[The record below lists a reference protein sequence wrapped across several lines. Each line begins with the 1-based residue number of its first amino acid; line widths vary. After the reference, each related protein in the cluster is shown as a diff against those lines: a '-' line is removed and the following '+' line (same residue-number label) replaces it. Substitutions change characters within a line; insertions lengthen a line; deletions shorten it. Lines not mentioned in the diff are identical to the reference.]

1 MGPFSASP
9 TSFEIEIFDANDIKG
24 YLRGRGLKNLPSAD
38 YVTAE
43 VNVSDLD
50 ESPNDSSLVAISF
63 RVPDSLLKIILKMG
77 CAPFTFRVVNLEPKA
92 FPLTPAKDGTWGDK
106 LSSARDSSLSCN
118 IHLIFTTLSDLDV
131 TLGFKSVDNTAR
143 NRSSS
148 EPGPH
153 PSTRFFIEPTT
164 ATFRA
169 QSNTPTRDSRQ
180 PRIAHSVI
188 SRVRGVKR
196 AIMNR
201 ADYLREREDRIAERE
216 RLEEEDREVY
226 RYLMAYTTP
235 MPFPESPVPAPD
247 YSRLISRN
255 QSSGNKPN
263 ISEFLAMDHLEE
275 RVAQSTCNQDTTVS
289 TSVVSAHH
297 ISETAEDFDEKFSVN
312 DENLRL
318 QDVRCLSPS
327 LSERSADIPA
337 PAKAVLKADFNSSS
351 ASLVQSTVRITEL
364 SGEKHVKAKGHPRKI
379 SKTSPTAKSP
389 DVDDLSSLKRY
400 TSADLRTIACFPTS
414 TIRAQQKTPYI
425 CREQRQRW
433 QKATIM
439 ARISGSAEDLKLWK
453 LDAKDYRTVYGKHY
467 HELTRRLSDVILYE
481 DGLGSSGYLDNVA
494 TWIARGNLRFRI
506 FVWESR
512 GGFEEHAS
520 PAPLP
525 SLSRTIERARC
536 RTSMILV
543 FLTRKTGFALY
554 RSLLEQ
560 CVRIPLPTDLPSRGP
575 VNPIKHLI
583 RKKFR
588 QNLHHDSP
596 RLVVP
601 ALKTGYTAEKLI
613 HAASTGNRPAVA
625 QIHDLLRL
633 LDAQALAG
641 REACTQPVPR
651 DIKKHK
657 ASLRAYPGAAK
668 VVESRP
674 LPLSKIS
681 KVRHV
686 PSLTVATWLPF
697 LRFKKRQSPYLSRVL
712 TAKIKQRVKRSQH
725 LEDLA
730 DMIEMG
736 EMEDLWDDF
745 VLEQVERE
753 RGVDGVMEFVQEGWD
768 EGELWRTESEY
779 SRYVVSQAM
788 ERESQRVA
796 VLGNKFMGILEWEK
810 ELWADERVQRKRA
823 KNQRNLSTKHAKKA
837 VIEKQQG
844 QGAGR

>member
-1 MGPFSASP
+1 MNIESQLVQLPIPVREPGSCQYEVCPWDSIIP
-9 TSFEIEIFDANDIKG
+9 TTNPGNTRSTSHKSLFRRIS
-24 YLRGRGLKNLPSAD
+24 LPA
-38 YVTAE
+38 
-43 VNVSDLD
+43 
-50 ESPNDSSLVAISF
+50 
-63 RVPDSLLKIILKMG
+63 
-77 CAPFTFRVVNLEPKA
+77 
-92 FPLTPAKDGTWGDK
+92 
-106 LSSARDSSLSCN
+106 
-118 IHLIFTTLSDLDV
+118 
-131 TLGFKSVDNTAR
+131 LGFKSVDNTAR

-148 EPGPH
+148 EPGPQL
-153 PSTRFFIEPTT
+153 SSRFFIEPTT

-201 ADYLREREDRIAERE
+201 ADYLREREDRRAERE

-235 MPFPESPVPAPD
+235 ISLQMPFPESPVPAPD

-414 TIRAQQKTPYI
+414 TIRAQLKTPYI

-453 LDAKDYRTVYGKHY
+453 LDAKDYRTLYGKHY

-494 TWIARGNLRFRI
+494 TWIARG
-506 FVWESR
+506 
-512 GGFEEHAS
+512 
-520 PAPLP
+520 
-525 SLSRTIERARC
+525 
-536 RTSMILV
+536 
-543 FLTRKTGFALY
+543 
-554 RSLLEQ
+554 
-560 CVRIPLPTDLPSRGP
+560 
-575 VNPIKHLI
+575 
-583 RKKFR
+583 
-588 QNLHHDSP
+588 
-596 RLVVP
+596 
-601 ALKTGYTAEKLI
+601 
-613 HAASTGNRPAVA
+613 
-625 QIHDLLRL
+625 
-633 LDAQALAG
+633 
-641 REACTQPVPR
+641 
-651 DIKKHK
+651 
-657 ASLRAYPGAAK
+657 
-668 VVESRP
+668 
-674 LPLSKIS
+674 
-681 KVRHV
+681 
-686 PSLTVATWLPF
+686 
-697 LRFKKRQSPYLSRVL
+697 
-712 TAKIKQRVKRSQH
+712 
-725 LEDLA
+725 
-730 DMIEMG
+730 
-736 EMEDLWDDF
+736 
-745 VLEQVERE
+745 
-753 RGVDGVMEFVQEGWD
+753 
-768 EGELWRTESEY
+768 
-779 SRYVVSQAM
+779 
-788 ERESQRVA
+788 
-796 VLGNKFMGILEWEK
+796 
-810 ELWADERVQRKRA
+810 
-823 KNQRNLSTKHAKKA
+823 
-837 VIEKQQG
+837 
-844 QGAGR
+844 